1 MKFEDRIF
9 HVIKLLKL
17 LFPVRIEVKVD
28 MYTVDWL
35 SNAGQDIMVK
45 KNIPTG
51 LTGNKLL
58 NF

>member
-45 KNIPTG
+45 
-51 LTGNKLL
+51 
-58 NF
+58 